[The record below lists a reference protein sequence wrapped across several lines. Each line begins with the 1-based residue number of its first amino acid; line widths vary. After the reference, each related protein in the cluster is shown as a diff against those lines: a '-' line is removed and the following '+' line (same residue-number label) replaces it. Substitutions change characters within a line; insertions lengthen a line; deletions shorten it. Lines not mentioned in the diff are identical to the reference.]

1 MKIICEKT
9 LDLFRTPRTCEHC
22 LKPCKPDPH
31 HLWAKGMGGG
41 GRIDLRINICALCRT
56 CHTELHAGKIEPLEL
71 LLIVARRERVPA
83 WAIDAVI
90 YLVRRLRKDA
100 TKEAIWEAIE
110 LLDEPAS
117 RMLARRELAE
127 LLQ

>member
-1 MKIICEKT
+1 MKIVCEQT
-9 LDLFRTPRTCEHC
+9 LDMFRTPRTCEHC

-41 GRIDLRINICALCRT
+41 GQIDVRINLCSLCRT
-56 CHTELHAGKIEPLEL
+56 CHTLLHDGNLDRDTL
-71 LLIVARRERVPA
+71 LNIVARRERVPA
-83 WAIDAVI
+83 TSIKDVI
-90 YLVRRLRKDA
+90 YLVRRLRKNAD
-100 TKEAIWEAIE
+100 KQAIWEAIE

-127 LLQ
+127 LLK